1 MPLNVDK
8 LDAGIINQGGNPV
21 KPYKVYTALL
31 TQSGGSNILTTGNLN
46 GGPSKDVDGF
56 DIGVTY
62 EITANPNNTNLTKYG
77 ATSNSVGTKF
87 VSNYSGNLT
96 DDDIDVDV
104 IFSFNTGA
112 PVVTVLENTIG
123 NIYWA
128 YEGTGQY
135 SASVPN
141 FIQGKGLV
149 FYGAG
154 NIGNYSYV
162 VQAYNDFPSSGIWI
176 DTSDSS
182 IGSSVDGVLQETPIE
197 IRVYN

>member
-8 LDAGIINQGGNPV
+8 ISTGSLSVNGTEINKNGGL
-21 KPYKVYTALL
+21 PYKVYTALL
-31 TQSGGSNILTTGNLN
+31 TQSGNGNTTGISS
-46 GGPSKDVDGF
+46 GPLTKGITYKIQVDGGDF
-56 DIGVTY
+56 
-62 EITANPNNTNLTKYG
+62 ANVGAPNNNANTYFVATESITPTSYG
-77 ATSNSVGTKF
+77 
-87 VSNYSGNLT
+87 GNELLY
-96 DDDIDVDV
+96 
-104 IFSFNTGA
+104 NTGA

-123 NIYWA
+123 NIYWTYQGA
-128 YEGTGQY
+128 GQY

-162 VQAYNDFPSSGIWI
+162 VQAYNDVPSSGIWI

>member
-1 MPLNVDK
+1 V
-8 LDAGIINQGGNPV
+8 
-21 KPYKVYTALL
+21 
-31 TQSGGSNILTTGNLN
+31 
-46 GGPSKDVDGF
+46 GGPISPDNFSFVSISS
-56 DIGVTY
+56 DI
-62 EITANPNNTNLTKYG
+62 PNNYG
-77 ATSNSVGTKF
+77 NATLS
-87 VSNYSGNLT
+87 Y
-96 DDDIDVDV
+96 
-104 IFSFNTGA
+104 NTGT

-123 NIYWA
+123 NIYWTYQGA
-128 YEGTGQY
+128 GQY

-162 VQAYNDFPSSGIWI
+162 VQAYNDVPSSGIWI